1 MKIKAA
7 EKLFFRN
14 RKLKNKV
21 KELKDQITKLKNNQM
36 STDVG
41 TPLISFITSTPQQ
54 TTLNLSSLTF
64 FTTDST
70 ASISDI
76 TAPINGTHN
85 SIEVAFTGLS
95 NHIGVSR
102 LQNDQLIIGLSTAF
116 VVLCVLAIIFVII
129 GIWFYKRNEKG
140 KYHIKTVY
148 NKK

>member
-21 KELKDQITKLKNNQM
+21 KKLEDEITKLKKKQM

-41 TPLISFITSTPQQ
+41 TPLISSITSTPQQ

-76 TAPINGTHN
+76 PAPTNGTQ
-85 SIEVAFTGLS
+85 SAIEVSFTELS
-95 NHIGVSR
+95 NHIGVSQ
-102 LQNDQLIIGLSTAF
+102 LQNDQLIIGLSTGF
-116 VVLCVLAIIFVII
+116 VVLCALAIILVII

-140 KYHIKTVY
+140 E
-148 NKK
+148 